1 MILIYHAA
9 QLRLAGYSE
18 KYCATSRDLASK
30 VVNGLNLCEEL
41 SPMARKLTITLNG
54 HYESLKGAKGS
65 AKDIEGTDDTALPR
79 SGDYL
84 FNRFPESAV
93 LHDTSL
99 EIFEKL
105 CNPYSDEAT
114 LAAQDERPSVPPQSS
129 SMKSKFPWK
138 SRCWEG
144 YIGSG
149 YGEAPVAITPE
160 ISNIEDGYFLGSRD
174 PSWWLAKGT
183 SAGHSYESKTLKI
196 F

>member
-18 KYCATSRDLASK
+18 KYYATSLDLASK
-30 VVNGLNLCEEL
+30 VVNGLNLCKEL
-41 SPMARKLTITLNG
+41 SPVAHKLTITLNG
-54 HYESLKGAKGS
+54 YYESLKGAERS
-65 AKDIEGTDDTALPR
+65 AKDIEGIGDTALPR

-84 FNRFPESAV
+84 FNRSPESAM
-93 LHDTSL
+93 LHDTSV

-105 CNPYSDEAT
+105 CNPYSDEDT
-114 LAAQDERPSVPPQSS
+114 LAAQDERPSVSPQSS
-129 SMKSKFPWK
+129 SMKSRFPWK

-183 SAGHSYESKTLKI
+183 SASHSYETESLKVS
-196 F
+196 